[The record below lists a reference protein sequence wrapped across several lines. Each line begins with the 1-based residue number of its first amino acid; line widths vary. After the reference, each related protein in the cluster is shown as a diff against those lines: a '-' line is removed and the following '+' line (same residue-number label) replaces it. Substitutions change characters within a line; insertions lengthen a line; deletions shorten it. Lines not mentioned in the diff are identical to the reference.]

1 MHIKNSIKLI
11 NNDVKKNPITATS
24 IADGIDAV
32 AKVITK
38 PNMLEIIAPTVL
50 GTNKQLSSKQ
60 SQSFEQ
66 NILNIIASNDKIPN
80 TNVTYNNAVTE
91 TKRAPKNIAAIP
103 IPISKLDI
111 IVNAQQ
117 QVLFF

>member
-66 NILNIIASNDKIPN
+66 NILNIIAKVLVKIASGPCPAKTMAN
-80 TNVTYNNAVTE
+80 
-91 TKRAPKNIAAIP
+91 P
-103 IPISKLDI
+103 IE
-111 IVNAQQ
+111 
-117 QVLFF
+117 